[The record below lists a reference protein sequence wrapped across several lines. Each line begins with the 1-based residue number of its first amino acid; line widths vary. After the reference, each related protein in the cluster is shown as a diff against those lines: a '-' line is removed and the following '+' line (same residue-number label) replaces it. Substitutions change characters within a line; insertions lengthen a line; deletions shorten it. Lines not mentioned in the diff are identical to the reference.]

1 MLTLY
6 LLLYYMQEPTSP
18 LNLMPKV
25 SRTPFYFSVSL
36 LFLVIW
42 LSIGFFFYNIFLE
55 QSIEGQKIILS
66 ETRKSIDDISRD
78 RKVII
83 TRIEESGTIRPSIDL
98 KGIVDA
104 FYEAATSSNVRLKG
118 FGIVNDVI
126 STSLISTEPYGIAHP
141 DAAWT
146 IIEMMR
152 KYAQGK
158 GGRFSLEPITSI
170 SGDLKSRTTSVQ
182 FKVLSNPI
190 K

>member
-1 MLTLY
+1 MLILY
-6 LLLYYMQEPTSP
+6 LLLSYMQDSP
-18 LNLMPKV
+18 SPPDLMPKV

-36 LFLVIW
+36 LLLVIW
-42 LSIGFFFYNIFLE
+42 LSIGFFFYNFLLE
-55 QSIEGQKIILS
+55 QSIQKKKVAIS
-66 ETRKSIDDISRD
+66 QTRISIDDISRD

-118 FGIVNDVI
+118 FNIVNDVI
-126 STSLISTEPYGIAHP
+126 TTSLVSTEPYGIAHP
-141 DAAWT
+141 DVAGT

-158 GGRFSLEPITSI
+158 GGKFALDPITSI
-170 SGDLKSRTTSVQ
+170 SGDLKSRMTSVQ
-182 FKVLSNPI
+182 FKVVSTPI